1 MKIAFYITNSNFKD
15 IDCCN
20 IENGNPGI
28 GGTYYAMLQL
38 VYALSSIDNDTYYL
52 LMDEDM
58 KVPSNVNKIIINKET
73 SLCNV
78 IISKEI
84 EYLVLNKIGPNTLPK
99 TFFDSIRET
108 KISVI
113 VWVHCFI
120 SNKIMNQLSE
130 EELVKKVVAV
140 SRTFYYTWLDHSIF
154 KKACYIYNMFD
165 MTMPLKIKDFFKRG
179 NNVVYVGAINYV
191 KGVHCITQAWRKV
204 IKTIPDA
211 NLYIIGSGK
220 LYSSFIECGRFGIA
234 DKYYER
240 RVLKPILD
248 HGEIDKSVHFL
259 GIMGD
264 NKWEIMN
271 DCKVGIVNANSWETF
286 GYTMLEMQ
294 LAGMQVTGYKSP
306 GLIDTMH
313 SSAGLLYDNSD
324 DLADVLVYLLNN
336 NNFNNSHSIEFV
348 EKTFSKNKIVTQ
360 WVDLFHN
367 RTNQINTLKD
377 LENIDLKYL
386 SLLRINKKL
395 KSLLP
400 FLPSITIY
408 RDLFITIDRYIFN
421 LKDISKI
428 KYKIYRLFNNKVYK

>member
-1 MKIAFYITNSNFKD
+1 
-15 IDCCN
+15 
-20 IENGNPGI
+20 
-28 GGTYYAMLQL
+28 
-38 VYALSSIDNDTYYL
+38 
-52 LMDEDM
+52 
-58 KVPSNVNKIIINKET
+58 
-73 SLCNV
+73 
-78 IISKEI
+78 
-84 EYLVLNKIGPNTLPK
+84 
-99 TFFDSIRET
+99 
-108 KISVI
+108 
-113 VWVHCFI
+113 
-120 SNKIMNQLSE
+120 MNQLSE

-324 DLADVLVYLLNN
+324 DLADVLIYLLNN